1 MDNKLRNTGDSTY
14 DNLKVVTG
22 RNSGSFISSTVNTE
36 KCLLRMIKENLK
48 LCIVHYPGFPRQD
61 GKEAVVTGGSRGI
74 GLEIVHNLL
83 QYGYSIVIGSSSSE
97 ESRSTLKQSL
107 LKKYPRCSVEVWHLD
122 LASMKS
128 VKAFA
133 EQYLSTKTACH
144 LLVNNAGIMFVK
156 QEKTVDGYEKH
167 FSVNYLGH
175 CLLTQLL
182 LPILAKTGKKENN
195 SRIVNC
201 TSCIHF
207 VGSKD
212 VNNFQNQKYYSKYK
226 AYIDSKLAQVMF
238 TYSLQ
243 AYLERKNLSVNV
255 NCVHPGVVDTDL
267 MTSVLLIPQLGSV
280 FFKSAQEGAQT
291 ATYAALSPE
300 MERIGGKYLEECTT
314 VASSKIS
321 EDKQLQL
328 DLWKRT
334 WKVLQPWTNNN
345 GHSLMNTSHLSIG

>member
-1 MDNKLRNTGDSTY
+1 MPHRDGPYVILTQKSPSSYEIASLDNPGVPVGVYYTSALTPCNIDKVKPLIPLRKRGRPPNREDVT
-14 DNLKVVTG
+14 NL
-22 RNSGSFISSTVNTE
+22 
-36 KCLLRMIKENLK
+36 
-48 LCIVHYPGFPRQD
+48 
-61 GKEAVVTGGSRGI
+61 
-74 GLEIVHNLL
+74 
-83 QYGYSIVIGSSSSE
+83 
-97 ESRSTLKQSL
+97 
-107 LKKYPRCSVEVWHLD
+107 EVWHLD

-133 EQYLSTKTACH
+133 EKYLSTKTTCH

-156 QEKTVDGYEKH
+156 EEKTVDGYEKH

-182 LPILAKTGKKENN
+182 LPILVKSGTKENN

-212 VNNFQNQKYYSKYK
+212 INSFQNQKYYSKYK

-243 AYLERKNLSVNV
+243 EYLKRKNLNVTV

-321 EDKQLQL
+321 EDKMFQQE
-328 DLWKRT
+328 LWEKT
-334 WKVLQPWTNNN
+334 WKVLKPWTNDN
-345 GHSLMNTSHLSIG
+345 GHCFMNTISLSIR

>member
-1 MDNKLRNTGDSTY
+1 MVLRILHLYIGHTRGY
-14 DNLKVVTG
+14 Q
-22 RNSGSFISSTVNTE
+22 
-36 KCLLRMIKENLK
+36 
-48 LCIVHYPGFPRQD
+48 RQD

-74 GLEIVHNLL
+74 GLEIVYNLL

-97 ESRSTLKQSL
+97 ESRSALKQSI
-107 LKKYPRCSVEVWHLD
+107 LKKYPGSSVEVWHLD

-128 VKAFA
+128 VRAFA
-133 EQYLSTKTACH
+133 EKYLSTKTSCH

-156 QEKTVDGYEKH
+156 EEKTVDGYEKH

-182 LPILAKTGKKENN
+182 LPILAKSGTKENN

-212 VNNFQNQKYYSKYK
+212 VNSFQNQKYYSKYK

-243 AYLERKNLSVNV
+243 EYLKRKNLNVTV

-267 MTSVLLIPQLGSV
+267 MTSVLLIPQLGSI

-300 MERIGGKYLEECTT
+300 MERIGGKYLEECSI

-321 EDKQLQL
+321 EDKQFQQE
-328 DLWKRT
+328 LWEKT
-334 WKVLQPWTNNN
+334 WKVLKPWTNDN
-345 GHSLMNTSHLSIG
+345 GHCFMNTISLSIR